1 MLSQVTYVI
10 NLLINAQSQMV
21 TWHKV
26 VETEQSKWW
35 TFSNASL
42 QGHDCWHPLFLV
54 HQIPLSHRTQI
65 QHITHRAFLGESNN
79 IFGFI
84 GSRVV
89 GIFAEFTAA
98 QFDKNTWRQLPLG
111 KRHEQHNLHS
121 HETSYAS
128 NFYGLWKSP
137 KILLSFYF
145 IPSVAKYLK
154 QCRNFKFP
162 GSKDLKWTLI
172 AKADPTIFRASQHLE
187 VFVFVLKKATS
198 DHEQVRKHRD
208 VRPNDGF
215 LRQLVE
221 FDTRWPFH

>member
-1 MLSQVTYVI
+1 
-10 NLLINAQSQMV
+10 MV
-21 TWHKV
+21 TGCKV

-35 TFSNASL
+35 TFSNTSL

-54 HQIPLSHRTQI
+54 HQLHLSHRTQI
-65 QHITHRAFLGESNN
+65 QHITHRAFLGEGNN
-79 IFGFI
+79 IFNFI

-98 QFDKNTWRQLPLG
+98 QFGKNTWRQLPLG

-121 HETSYAS
+121 YETSYAS
-128 NFYGLWKSP
+128 NFYALWKAP

-172 AKADPTIFRASQHLE
+172 ASADPTIFQAFQHLE
-187 VFVFVLKKATS
+187 VFVFVLKKPIT
-198 DHEQVRKHRD
+198 DYVQVRKHRD

-221 FDTRWPFH
+221 FDTRCELSISEDSLKKKK